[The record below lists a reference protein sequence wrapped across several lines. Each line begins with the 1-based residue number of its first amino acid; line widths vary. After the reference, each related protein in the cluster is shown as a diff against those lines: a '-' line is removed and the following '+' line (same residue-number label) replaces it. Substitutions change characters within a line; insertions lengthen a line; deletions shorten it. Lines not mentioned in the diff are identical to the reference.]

1 MSLSITLV
9 IVGITALI
17 SYQGFKNREFFDKLK
32 HYPVAEEKNKEY
44 YRMLTS
50 GFLHGSWMHLIINMY
65 VLLQFGE
72 VIENQFVSVFGN
84 LGRIIYVIF
93 YLTAIVI
100 ADIPTFLKHK
110 HNPGFSSIGAS
121 GAVSAVVFAFIMYY
135 PLHGLTFIFFPF
147 FAIPAIIL
155 GIGYLIYSSWASEKG
170 RDNLDHLAHF
180 TGAIYGVIFAIVS
193 NPSIIQSFT
202 QEIMGAFQ

>member
-1 MSLSITLV
+1 
-9 IVGITALI
+9 
-17 SYQGFKNREFFDKLK
+17 
-32 HYPVAEEKNKEY
+32 
-44 YRMLTS
+44 MLTS

-72 VIENQFVSVFGN
+72 IIEYRFVDLFGN
-84 LGRIIYVIF
+84 MGRIIYVLF

-100 ADIPTFLKHK
+100 ADIPTYLKHK
-110 HNPGFSSIGAS
+110 DNPSFSSIGAS

-135 PLHGLTFIFFPF
+135 PLQGLTFIFFPF

-180 TGAIYGVIFAIVS
+180 TGAVYGVLFAIVS
-193 NPSIIQSFT
+193 NPSILQSFAD
-202 QEIMGAFQ
+202 QILGAF

>member
-9 IVGITALI
+9 IVVISGII
-17 SYQGFKNREFFDKLK
+17 SYQGFNNRSFFDRLK
-32 HYPVAEEKNKEY
+32 HYPVAEEKSKEY

-72 VIENQFVSVFGN
+72 IIEYRFVDLFGN
-84 LGRIIYVIF
+84 MGRIIYVLF
-93 YLTAIVI
+93 YLTAIII
-100 ADIPTFLKHK
+100 ADIPTYLKHK
-110 HNPGFSSIGAS
+110 DNPSFSSIGAS

-135 PLHGLTFIFFPF
+135 PLQGLTFIFFPF

-180 TGAIYGVIFAIVS
+180 TGAVYGVLFAIVS
-193 NPSIIQSFT
+193 NPSIIQSFAD
-202 QEIMGAFQ
+202 QIMGAF

>member
-9 IVGITALI
+9 IVVISGII
-17 SYQGFKNREFFDKLK
+17 SYQGFNNRSFFDRLK
-32 HYPVAEEKNKEY
+32 HYPVAEENSKEY

-72 VIENQFVSVFGN
+72 IIEYRFVDLFGN
-84 LGRIIYVIF
+84 MGRIIYVLF

-100 ADIPTFLKHK
+100 ADIPTYLKHK
-110 HNPGFSSIGAS
+110 DNPSFSSIGAS

-135 PLHGLTFIFFPF
+135 PLQGLTFIFFPF

-180 TGAIYGVIFAIVS
+180 TGAVYGVLFAIVS
-193 NPSIIQSFT
+193 NPSILQSFAD
-202 QEIMGAFQ
+202 QIMGAF

>member
-9 IVGITALI
+9 IVVISGII
-17 SYQGFKNREFFDKLK
+17 SYQGFNNRSFFDRLK
-32 HYPVAEEKNKEY
+32 HYPVAEENSKEY

-72 VIENQFVSVFGN
+72 IIEYRFVDLFGN
-84 LGRIIYVIF
+84 MGRIIYVLF

-100 ADIPTFLKHK
+100 ADIPTYLKHK
-110 HNPGFSSIGAS
+110 DNPSFSSIGAS

-135 PLHGLTFIFFPF
+135 PLQGLTFIFFPF

-180 TGAIYGVIFAIVS
+180 TGAVYGVLFAIVS
-193 NPSIIQSFT
+193 NPSIIQSFAD
-202 QEIMGAFQ
+202 QIMGAF

>member
-9 IVGITALI
+9 IIGITALI
-17 SYQGFKNREFFDKLK
+17 SYQGLNNRDFFDRLK
-32 HYPVAEEKNKEY
+32 HYPVAEEQNKEY
-44 YRMLTS
+44 FRMLTS
-50 GFLHGSWMHLIINMY
+50 GFLHGSWIHLFFNMY

-72 VIENQFVSVFGN
+72 IIENLFVSIFGN
-84 LGRIIYVIF
+84 FGRIIYVVF

-121 GAVSAVVFAFIMYY
+121 GAVSAVVFAFIIYN

-147 FAIPAIIL
+147 FSIPAIIL
-155 GIGYLIYSSWASEKG
+155 GIGYLIYSSWASQKG
-170 RDNLDHLAHF
+170 GGNLDHMAHF
-180 TGAIYGVIFAIVS
+180 AGAIYGVIFL
-193 NPSIIQSFT
+193 IICHPPVIQRFID
-202 QEIMGAFQ
+202 QILAAF

>member
-9 IVGITALI
+9 IVVISGII
-17 SYQGFKNREFFDKLK
+17 SYQGFNNRSFFDRLK
-32 HYPVAEEKNKEY
+32 HYPVAEEKSKEY

-72 VIENQFVSVFGN
+72 IIEYRFVDLFGN
-84 LGRIIYVIF
+84 MGRIIYVLF
-93 YLTAIVI
+93 YLTAIII
-100 ADIPTFLKHK
+100 ADIPTYLKHK
-110 HNPGFSSIGAS
+110 DNPSFSSIGAS

-135 PLHGLTFIFFPF
+135 PLQGLTFIFFPF

-180 TGAIYGVIFAIVS
+180 TGAVYGVLFAIVS
-193 NPSIIQSFT
+193 NPSILQSFAD
-202 QEIMGAFQ
+202 QIMGAF

>member
-9 IVGITALI
+9 IVVISGII
-17 SYQGFKNREFFDKLK
+17 SYQGFNNRSFFDRLK
-32 HYPVAEEKNKEY
+32 HYPVAEENSKEY

-72 VIENQFVSVFGN
+72 IIEYRFVDLFGN
-84 LGRIIYVIF
+84 MGRIIYVLF

-100 ADIPTFLKHK
+100 ADIPTYLKHK
-110 HNPGFSSIGAS
+110 DNPSFSSIGAS

-135 PLHGLTFIFFPF
+135 PLQGLTFIFFPF

-180 TGAIYGVIFAIVS
+180 TGAVYGVLFAIVS
-193 NPSIIQSFT
+193 NPSILQSFAD
-202 QEIMGAFQ
+202 QILGAF